1 MVDVDKAVVMKYSK
15 KGKTFS
21 ILIDAEKAKEF
32 RDGKASLDD
41 ALAAED
47 IFTDAKKG
55 LHAPE
60 NELKDVFGIDD
71 KRKIAEII
79 IRDGDLPVTTKQRS
93 EALDEKKRQIVNIIS
108 RNAVDPKTGIPHPPA
123 RIEAAMEEAKV
134 SVDEHKS
141 AEEQITNV
149 LSGISSIIP
158 IKLEV
163 KKMEFVIPAK
173 YAGQAF
179 GLIKREGKVLKDE
192 WKNDGSLRI
201 VVEIPVGIQD
211 KFFTDINH
219 VCHGDLESK
228 EMK

>member
-1 MVDVDKAVVMKYSK
+1 MVDIDKAVVLKYSK

-32 RDGKASLDD
+32 RDGKAALDD
-41 ALAAED
+41 ALAVED
-47 IFTDAKKG
+47 IYTDVKRG

-60 NELKDVFGIDD
+60 HELKDVFGTED
-71 KRKIAEII
+71 KRKIAEIM
-79 IRDGDLPVTTKQRS
+79 IRDGDLPVTTKQKS
-93 EALDEKKRQIVNIIS
+93 EALDVLKKQIVNIIS
-108 RNAVDPKTGIPHPPA
+108 RNAVDPKSGIPHPPA

-141 AEEQITNV
+141 AEEQIAHVLKEINV
-149 LSGISSIIP
+149 IIP

-163 KKMEFVIPAK
+163 KKMEFIIPAK
-173 YAGQAF
+173 CAGPAF
-179 GLIKREGKVLKDE
+179 GLIKKEAKVIQDE
-192 WKNDGSLRI
+192 WKNDGSLRV

-219 VCHGDLESK
+219 ICHGDLESK